1 MKQIKSIIKDTKY
14 QAFGVS
20 LLALLFFILACT
32 LENTAAAITFGILA
46 GVAFIGGCILL
57 YFVHRTASATNYFLY
72 DSRRNVHVSLDRLTF
87 EFVDDKI
94 VQYVSPYIEHTRE
107 LWQGM
112 PKNLEI
118 AMQAND
124 AYRMPVALKML
135 HDVSLMPI
143 DEIVPF
149 FKSVDKRTVAAV
161 CRALKRGQDQE
172 MADVLFELKCDS
184 ERLEGRIAP
193 FFSKNRRC
201 FENRMVYYIKKHIR
215 EFDVGKK

>member
-1 MKQIKSIIKDTKY
+1 MKQIMSIIKDTKY

-20 LLALLFFILACT
+20 ILALLFFILACT
-32 LENTAAAITFGILA
+32 LKNAVAAITFGILA
-46 GVAFIGGCILL
+46 GLAFLGGCILL

-72 DSRRNVHVSLDRLTF
+72 DDRRHVNVPQDRLTF
-87 EFVDDKI
+87 DFLDDKM
-94 VQYVSPYIEHTRE
+94 VRFLAPYAEHTVE
-107 LWQGM
+107 LWQGI

-135 HDVSLMPI
+135 HDISLMKP

-161 CRALKRGQDQE
+161 CRALKHGGDRE

-184 ERLEGRIAP
+184 DRLEGRIVP
-193 FFSKNRRC
+193 FFVKNRRC
-201 FENRMVYYIKKHIR
+201 FESRMLFYIKKHIR
-215 EFDVGKK
+215 EFDIAKK